1 LTSLL
6 EAVAVAPSPS
16 DVVSP
21 LTGGIVDVSR
31 LDAGGAR
38 RTGEDHEHK
47 DVIAEIEGNE
57 DHAHDEHHKG
67 EDELNIFEPDLLD
80 EDHEGGM

>member
-1 LTSLL
+1 LASLL

-38 RTGEDHEHK
+38 RTGENHEHK
-47 DVIAEIEGNE
+47 DVIAEIQGNE